1 MSFDIV
7 RAASKTSRVSLLI
20 TVVIASFGN
29 SECAVAAA
37 NDNDS
42 SSMSSLADVVESAT
56 RGAKTTDEAPAHVSV
71 VTKQQ
76 IEADHVQTV
85 DAALKHESGVFVQR
99 TKGIADSLPR
109 VQVRGLYGA
118 NRTLVLLNGLPINNG
133 YDGEVP
139 WNDISVENIERIE
152 VIRGPSSA
160 LYGSDALGGVINIIT
175 ARPQKLEISAKA
187 GYGSDNTIRHSLLA
201 GDRIG
206 DFTFRVG
213 YEMSQTDG
221 YPSYPVNITPAVGVP
236 NRTGGYGSTS
246 NTGAQRWVAGD
257 KGDNSGERWNAN
269 LELGYD
275 VSKTGTLLLD
285 FQYGH
290 SEYDYGPPHTYL
302 VDALGNPSMTGKAN
316 AGGGKVA
323 TVTPNS
329 FVYYTGPG
337 SEDYSATGIGYDDKF
352 GELTSKTRV
361 GFQTRDAWFTTAG
374 AAGDYYTAAGSL
386 SESTS
391 RTWLGDWQGSIP
403 VFDEHTFTFGF
414 CFRYDEMN
422 QDTYAVPY
430 YRNSDIR
437 TTHTDLSQGA
447 SCSQALYFQDEWKAL
462 ENLTFY
468 AGGRLEHWSAFD
480 GQSGPIA
487 SVRQFSEPDSV
498 AFTPKFSTVW
508 HALDDTYVRGSIGEA
523 FRAPTLYEMYR
534 TYVSGTTTY
543 NSNPNLNPETL
554 WNFETGVD
562 QYFCDRRVKAGATY
576 FHSILDDYIS
586 SYTVGANNYRD
597 NVSSAQLDGIE
608 AELSY
613 QPWDWLKLWG
623 NYTYTASEV
632 LEYNRAPLAVGKRLT
647 YMPEDTINVGADV
660 SYKWIQWGIAGRYL
674 GRIYTT
680 IDNSDSVDNVSGAY
694 TRSMLWDTHLTI
706 TPVKHVSVS
715 LVVENLFDQSYFTS
729 TYTGNRRTYFAE
741 VALKW

>member
-1 MSFDIV
+1 M
-7 RAASKTSRVSLLI
+7 KQTSRRTLGSLLI
-20 TVVIASFGN
+20 SVAILLSGNCAFAATATNDTQSASINALPEVV
-29 SECAVAAA
+29 V
-37 NDNDS
+37 
-42 SSMSSLADVVESAT
+42 SAT
-56 RGAKTTDEAPAHVSV
+56 RSEITTDEAPAHVSV

-76 IEADHVQTV
+76 IEAQRVQTV

-99 TKGIADSLPR
+99 SKGIADSLPR
-109 VQVRGLYGA
+109 VQLRGLNGA

-139 WNDISVENIERIE
+139 WNSISTENIERIE
-152 VIRGPSSA
+152 IIRGPSSA

-175 ARPQKLEISAKA
+175 ARPQKLEISGKA

-213 YEMSQTDG
+213 YEMAETGG
-221 YPSYPVNITPAVGVP
+221 YPTYPVNITPTAGAP

-246 NTGAQRWVAGD
+246 NTGALRWVAGD
-257 KGDNSGERWNAN
+257 KGDNSAERWNAN

-275 VSKTGTLLLD
+275 LSKTGTLLLD

-290 SEYDYGPPHTYL
+290 SEYDYDPPHTYL
-302 VDALGNPSMTGKAN
+302 VDALGNPSMTGRAN
-316 AGGGKVA
+316 TGGPLSA
-323 TVTPNS
+323 NVTANS

-374 AAGDYYTAAGSL
+374 TTGNYYTAAGSL

-391 RTWLGDWQGSIP
+391 RTWLGDWQGAIP
-403 VFDEHTFTFGF
+403 VFGEHTFTFGF

-430 YRNSDIR
+430 YRNPDIR

-468 AGGRLEHWSAFD
+468 AGGRFEHWSAFD
-480 GQSGPIA
+480 GQSGPVA
-487 SVRQFSEPDSV
+487 SVRQFSEPDST
-498 AFTPKFSTVW
+498 AFTPKFSTMW
-508 HALDDTYVRGSIGEA
+508 HALDDTYVRGSIGQA

-534 TYVSGTTTY
+534 TWVSGTTTY
-543 NSNPNLNPETL
+543 NSNPNLDPETL
-554 WNFETGVD
+554 WNFEGGVD
-562 QYFCDRRVKAGATY
+562 QYFCDRRVKAGVTY
-576 FHSILDDYIS
+576 FHSMLDDYIS
-586 SYTVGANNYRD
+586 SYTVGTQNYKD
-597 NVSSAQLDGIE
+597 NLASAQLDGIE

-613 QPWDWLKLWG
+613 KPWDWLKLWG

-632 LEYNRAPLAVGKRLT
+632 LEYNRAPLAVGKQLT

-680 IDNSDSVDNVSGAY
+680 IDNTDRVDNVSGAY

-706 TPVKHVSVS
+706 TPVKHVSIS
-715 LVVENLFDQSYFTS
+715 LVVENLLDQSYFTS
-729 TYTGNRRTYFAE
+729 TYTGRGRTYFAE